1 MVDDGENSFVT
12 HVTTQFISIQFFLLT
27 TLALTLSNAW
37 YGLFVPYFQSQK
49 LVQSQEGKKICN
61 KFGETNRR
69 V

>member
-12 HVTTQFISIQFFLLT
+12 HVTTQFISCLLLT

-49 LVQSQEGKKICN
+49 LVQSQEGKKSCN